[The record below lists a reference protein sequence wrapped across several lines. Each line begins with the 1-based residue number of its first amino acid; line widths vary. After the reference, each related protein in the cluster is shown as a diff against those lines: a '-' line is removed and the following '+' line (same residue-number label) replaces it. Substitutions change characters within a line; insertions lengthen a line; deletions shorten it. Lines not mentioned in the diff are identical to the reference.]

1 MPAEPVPEHVSA
13 EVNSAMTDAVL
24 AARSGQ
30 VVYLRD
36 HGQDVAAVIPL
47 EVVHVAEAALAALED
62 AHDVAAAQAARD
74 EIAAGEPVHQW
85 SDVKAELGL

>member
-1 MPAEPVPEHVSA
+1 MPAEPVPEHASA

-24 AARSGQ
+24 AARSEP

-36 HGQDVAAVIPL
+36 HG
-47 EVVHVAEAALAALED
+47 LAALED